1 MCLTIS
7 CNIVL
12 RDVSVYQLQLGYV
25 INALWGFIAIFIW
38 LWIFDQNV
46 ISLGVTWVS
55 FMVAFSFMFGS
66 SASNFVEASVIY
78 VQRTISAIKHLDI

>member
-1 MCLTIS
+1 MLFAMSLYT
-7 CNIVL
+7 N
-12 RDVSVYQLQLGYV
+12 QLGYV

-66 SASNFVEASVIY
+66 SASNFVEVDYIHIY
-78 VQRTISAIKHLDI
+78 AYC